1 MATYKRFEELPVWQK
16 SRILA
21 KEVWTITTK
30 SPLYRDFK
38 LRDQILSS
46 SGSVMDNIAEGFER
60 NGNKEF
66 INFLT
71 IAKGSCGETRS
82 QLYRTFDREYIS
94 EEILKQVAVQ
104 SEEISSEIQNLISYL
119 QKSGY
124 RGQKF
129 NY

>member
-1 MATYKRFEELPVWQK
+1 MATYKRFEELPIWQK
-16 SRILA
+16 ARIFA
-21 KEVWTITTK
+21 KDVYELSTQL
-30 SPLYRDFK
+30 PMARDFK
-38 LRDQILSS
+38 LKDQILAS

-82 QLYRTFDREYIS
+82 QLYRSFDRKYIS
-94 EEILKQVAVQ
+94 EEILKSQTTQ
-104 SEEISSEIQNLISYL
+104 SEIISSEIQNMIGYL

-129 NY
+129 NS

>member
-1 MATYKRFEELPVWQK
+1 MATYRRFEELPVWQK
-16 SRILA
+16 ARILA
-21 KEVWTITTK
+21 KDVWTISTQH
-30 SPLYRDFK
+30 PLSRDFK

-46 SGSVMDNIAEGFER
+46 SGSIMDNIAEGFER

-82 QLYRTFDREYIS
+82 QLYRSFDREYIS
-94 EEILKQVAVQ
+94 EDILKAQAAQ
-104 SEEISSEIQNLISYL
+104 SEIISSEIQNMIGYL

-129 NY
+129 NP

>member
-1 MATYKRFEELPVWQK
+1 MATYRRFEELPIWQK

-21 KEVWTITTK
+21 KDVWLLSTQLPM
-30 SPLYRDFK
+30 SRDFK
-38 LRDQILSS
+38 LKDQILAS

-71 IAKGSCGETRS
+71 IAKGSCGEVRS
-82 QLYRTFDREYIS
+82 QLYRSFDRNYIS
-94 EEILKQVAVQ
+94 EEILKTQASQ
-104 SEEISSEIQNLISYL
+104 SEIISSEIQNMIGYL

-129 NY
+129 NP